1 MNSKNPKLL
10 VGKFSRQR
18 NRVKWDF
25 FFFFQ
30 DEKAKKKKKLLTS
43 RIFGSSPRID
53 QAAERSDTSHRRE
66 TATHWP
72 RYHNSSI

>member
-25 FFFFQ
+25 FFFFK
-30 DEKAKKKKKLLTS
+30 DEKAKKKITYKPNIWK
-43 RIFGSSPRID
+43 
-53 QAAERSDTSHRRE
+53 
-66 TATHWP
+66 
-72 RYHNSSI
+72 